1 MAIYGFWRGPSGSGG
16 GGDYDDTAINA
27 RVAAVEAEVDTLQ
40 TDVAGLPDPYDDT
53 ALIGRVTAVEG
64 EVDALQVA
72 DTTLS
77 GRVTQAEAGITQL
90 EADVAAI
97 PEPYD
102 DTALSGRVT
111 ALENEPAP
119 SWGDVTGKP
128 TTFAP
133 EAHSHPIAD
142 VTGLQAVLDDKLDAD
157 RLVSLTQAEYDA
169 LGTPDPETF
178 YFISG

>member
-1 MAIYGFWRGPSGSGG
+1 MGITGFWRGPAGSGSGG
-16 GGDYDDTAINA
+16 GYDDTAITA
-27 RVAAVEAEVDTLQ
+27 RVAAVEADVDTLQ

-53 ALIGRVTAVEG
+53 ALTGRVTAVEG

-72 DTTLS
+72 DTT
-77 GRVTQAEAGITQL
+77 I
-90 EADVAAI
+90 
-97 PEPYD
+97 
-102 DTALSGRVT
+102 SGRVT

-128 TTFAP
+128 ATFAP
-133 EAHSHPIAD
+133 AAHTHPVSE
-142 VTGLQAVLDDKLDAD
+142 VTGLQAALDDKLDAD